1 MYVGRGGL
9 ARVVYL
15 YSPWGWLAGWLAVLI
30 LLLLLFMIHLH
41 FLYFCNNRN
50 CLSICLSVYFSPL
63 PHIIHPIYSS
73 QVAEDQLILSIAGNK
88 ADMEDQRVVSRT
100 RAEQFAKRVN
110 AVIYETSAKDNI
122 GVEEIFKKITD
133 EVR

>member
-1 MYVGRGGL
+1 MYI
-9 ARVVYL
+9 
-15 YSPWGWLAGWLAVLI
+15 LI
-30 LLLLLFMIHLH
+30 L
-41 FLYFCNNRN
+41 
-50 CLSICLSVYFSPL
+50 
-63 PHIIHPIYSS
+63 

-110 AVIYETSAKDNI
+110 AFMYETSAKDNI

-133 EVR
+133 EV